1 VAGTSGRAGRGSN
14 KERSSSAAAV
24 AVKSDTRMQ
33 PRLHTVAEKTG
44 LFNLHRMMVIN
55 LHCIPTLVVEIS
67 QN

>member
-1 VAGTSGRAGRGSN
+1 
-14 KERSSSAAAV
+14 
-24 AVKSDTRMQ
+24 MQ

-55 LHCIPTLVVEIS
+55 LDCIPTLVVEIS